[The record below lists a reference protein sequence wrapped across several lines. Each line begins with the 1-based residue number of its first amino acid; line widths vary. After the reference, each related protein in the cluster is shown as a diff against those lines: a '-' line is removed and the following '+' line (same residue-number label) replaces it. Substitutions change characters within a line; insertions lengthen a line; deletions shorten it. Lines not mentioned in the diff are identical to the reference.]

1 MHEYY
6 RLSSPG
12 EEDNALTLEGS
23 PEEAVLC
30 RLTPTE
36 RPDGLFSTFSI
47 SEFADPYRASRAQR
61 LVIDRILRQRCAFRG
76 LIMTDCSNVPAG
88 PIHCPVHAPLMAL
101 AHGSDMVM
109 LPSDPRLHRACTE
122 AIHAAA
128 FTNILPEETIIAA
141 ANRVKYFKQR
151 RLSWRPSPPDST
163 IYEALND
170 LHVTCYRSAIT
181 ALDAEESPLKDL
193 PPSAVILVLTPSMPF
208 DHASTNINTGT
219 PYDPFEALGRAVA
232 SYHPRTRHVPYM
244 LSKGLTATHITF
256 LQRVNAVILV
266 LCNGSSAFSETQLEF
281 IDGIQSVIQTQ
292 EPPHAGGGAA
302 SNGAGERVKRVVLA
316 AGDPR
321 DLRSR
326 NLSGWWRCCCYG
338 YEKGAL
344 EAGAE
349 VIMGRRKATGKLPIR
364 I

>member
-12 EEDNALTLEGS
+12 EEDNALALEGS
-23 PEEAVLC
+23 PEEAILC
-30 RLTPTE
+30 RLIPTH
-36 RPDGLFSTFSI
+36 RPDGLLSTFSI

-61 LVIDRILRQRCAFRG
+61 LVIDRILRRRCAFDG
-76 LIMTDCSNVPAG
+76 LIMTDCSTVAAA
-88 PIHCPVHAPLMAL
+88 HVRCPVHAPLMAL
-101 AHGSDMVM
+101 AHGSDMIM
-109 LPSDPRLHRACTE
+109 LPSDQNLHRACIE

-128 FTNILPEETIIAA
+128 FTEILPEQAIIAA
-141 ANRVKYFKQR
+141 ANRVKSFKQR
-151 RLSWRPSPPDST
+151 RLVWRPSPPDPT

-170 LHVTCYRSAIT
+170 LHATCYRSAIT
-181 ALDAEESPLKDL
+181 ALSAEESPLVDL
-193 PPSAVILVLTPSMPF
+193 PSSAVILVLTPSIPF
-208 DHASTNINTGT
+208 DHASANTNTGT
-219 PYDPFEALGRAVA
+219 PYDPFEALGRAIA

-266 LCNGSSAFSETQLEF
+266 LCNTSSAFFETQLEF
-281 IDGIQSVIQTQ
+281 IDGIQSVIQAQ

-302 SNGAGERVKRVVLA
+302 RNGAGERVKRVVLA

-326 NLSGWWRCCCYG
+326 NLSGWWKCCCYG

-349 VIMGRRKATGKLPIR
+349 VIMGKRKATGKLPIR